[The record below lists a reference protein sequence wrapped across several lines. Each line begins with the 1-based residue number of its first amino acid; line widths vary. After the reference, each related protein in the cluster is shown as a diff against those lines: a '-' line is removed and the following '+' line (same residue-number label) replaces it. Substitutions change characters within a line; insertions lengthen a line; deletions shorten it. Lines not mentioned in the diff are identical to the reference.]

1 MFTMKTFAFILLVH
15 LWFCEWTEPWGEMRM
30 FVEITDTLSVSSINQ
45 DSVRMY
51 LNDGFRMISVISTT
65 VDSVVWRDS
74 AITVPE
80 ILLSTGLGYDNILLY
95 DSLCHIIILNKFMPK
110 NIKMEK

>member
-1 MFTMKTFAFILLVH
+1 MKIFVLILLAH
-15 LWFCEWTEPWGEMRM
+15 LWFCEWTEPWGEMCM
-30 FVEITDTLSVSSINQ
+30 FVEITDTVSVSSINQ

-51 LNDGFRMISVISTT
+51 LNDGFQMLSVIDTE
-65 VDSVVWRDS
+65 VDSIVWRNP

-80 ILLSTGLGYDNILLY
+80 ILLSTGLGLDSNLVY
-95 DSLCHIIILNKFMPK
+95 DSLLHIIVLNKFMPM